1 MIEYIPELI
10 KAGVNSL
17 KIEGR
22 IKGEYYAAATTKV
35 YREAVDAYCADP
47 EGYKADPRH
56 LVILDKVVH
65 RDYDTGFFF
74 DNPMDD
80 AKIDYGKT
88 YNKPAF
94 VVGEVESFDPATG
107 LCRVSQKNKLYKG
120 DVLNVLMPEGYMAPV
135 KVTELYD
142 HTLKAIN
149 DAPHPGM
156 TFFMKA
162 ADAEGAV
169 VELPPMTFLS
179 RDGDKDN
186 GIRPAES

>member
-1 MIEYIPELI
+1 MIGHIPELI
-10 KAGVNSL
+10 EAGVNSL

-35 YREAVDAYCADP
+35 YKEAVDAYCADP
-47 EGYKADPRH
+47 ENYKADPRH

-107 LCRVSQKNKLYKG
+107 LCRVMQKNKLYKG
-120 DVLNVLMPEGYMAPV
+120 DVLNVLMPQGYMEPV
-135 KVTELYD
+135 RVAELYD
-142 HTLKAIN
+142 HALKPIES
-149 DAPHPGM
+149 APHPGM

-162 ADAEGAV
+162 EDASGKPI
-169 VELPPMTFLS
+169 ELPVMAFLS
-179 RDGDKDN
+179 RDGDKDF
-186 GIRPAES
+186 GIKPSEG